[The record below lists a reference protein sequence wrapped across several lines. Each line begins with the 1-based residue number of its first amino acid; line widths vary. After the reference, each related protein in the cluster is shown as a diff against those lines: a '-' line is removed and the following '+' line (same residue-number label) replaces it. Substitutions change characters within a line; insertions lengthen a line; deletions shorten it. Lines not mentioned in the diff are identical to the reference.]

1 MEVNEMRKIIGISI
15 LLVTVTLMSFAG
27 SLGTNHRGVLAG
39 EAQEIAGLEREYQ
52 FFAMLNYIGFTQ
64 EQLEQI
70 ITAAEK
76 AKDSILSIESE
87 VKSYLESAVELVKTG
102 DVEKAGKKHEAAMD
116 SAKEVIEV
124 RQTYMDTLKGII
136 TVEQQERFM
145 KHLSTTMS
153 KGMDRAKET
162 VVDSER
168 FKQLPEAAKERL
180 EQMGMALRNSKEKG
194 KFSRA
199 PQMRVQPNVR
209 GMMKQNNYTS
219 FFNMLLI
226 DDNLDLMKEYLDS
239 FALQN
244 PAE

>member
-1 MEVNEMRKIIGISI
+1 
-15 LLVTVTLMSFAG
+15 
-27 SLGTNHRGVLAG
+27 
-39 EAQEIAGLEREYQ
+39 
-52 FFAMLNYIGFTQ
+52 
-64 EQLEQI
+64 
-70 ITAAEK
+70 
-76 AKDSILSIESE
+76 
-87 VKSYLESAVELVKTG
+87 
-102 DVEKAGKKHEAAMD
+102 
-116 SAKEVIEV
+116 
-124 RQTYMDTLKGII
+124 
-136 TVEQQERFM
+136 
-145 KHLSTTMS
+145 MS

-162 VVDSER
+162 VMDSER

-180 EQMGMALRNSKEKG
+180 EQMGMVLRNSKEKG